1 MMVFAQ
7 SWTAHHRL
15 PLHRAVGL
23 SSLLLFPFLIGG
35 LAAII
40 DVTAKGYITADHPVR
55 VMFGGPF
62 LIGLALAVAA
72 YVPVYY
78 RALKCRRKVRS
89 EERRVGKE
97 CVRTGRSRGA
107 PYH

>member
-55 VMFGGPF
+55 VMFGGTF
-62 LIGLALAVAA
+62 LIGLALPVAA
-72 YVPVYY
+72 YVTVSYL
-78 RALKCRRKVRS
+78 ALKRSRKVWITPGSIPDRNML
-89 EERRVGKE
+89 G
-97 CVRTGRSRGA
+97 
-107 PYH
+107 